1 MAFPLV
7 VGVDGSERSLQALDW
22 AADEAIRHALRLR
35 VVYASVWEPHE
46 STRSPLG
53 AGESRDST
61 WAEEVVTGAAERARL
76 RRPELKVSGTVL
88 PDAAVPSLL
97 RESDEAYAVV
107 VGSRGHGTLAG
118 LLLGSVGLQLAAR
131 APGPVIVVRG
141 APANR
146 QDGFNRVVLGIR
158 DGERSS
164 AATEFA
170 FVEAR
175 ARDSRLHA
183 VHAWRPPAYA
193 LPDIPVP
200 PDLLTETRERQA
212 RELLT
217 AALEKSSHQHES
229 VKVISEAFN
238 GPAREGLLGAAASAD
253 LVVIGARRRHA
264 SPALQLGSVNHAVPH
279 HAPCPVAIVPQ
290 RSLPSGGHATA

>member
-7 VGVDGSERSLQALDW
+7 VGVDGSESSLRAVDW
-22 AADEAIRHALRLR
+22 AADEAVRHTLRLR

-46 STRSPLG
+46 SARSPLG
-53 AGESRDST
+53 VGELRDGA
-61 WAEEVVTGAAERARL
+61 WAEKVVTGAVERAHL
-76 RRPELKVSGTVL
+76 RRPGLKISSTVL
-88 PDAAVPSLL
+88 PDAAVPALL
-97 RESDEAYAVV
+97 RESNEAYAVV
-107 VGSRGHGTLAG
+107 VGSRGHGTLVG
-118 LLLGSVGLQLAAR
+118 LLLGSVSLQLAAR

-141 APANR
+141 AGADR
-146 QDGFNRVVLGIR
+146 QDAFNRVVLGIH
-158 DGERSS
+158 DAERSS

-170 FVEAR
+170 FVEAQ

-200 PDLLTETRERQA
+200 PDLLTETREQQA

-217 AALEKSSHQHES
+217 AALEKSSHRHKS
-229 VKVISEAFN
+229 VKVISEVFN
-238 GPAREGLLGAAASAD
+238 GPPREGLLGAAASAD
-253 LVVIGARRRHA
+253 LVVIGARRRHT
-264 SPALQLGSVNHAVPH
+264 SPALQLGSVNHAVLH

-290 RSLPSGGHATA
+290 RT